1 MMFQVGARR
10 LVRSVPGELS
20 TDSNAVLALAQA
32 DGCVSQHR
40 IIEVCAAVMLQLCSG
55 SWPVWVK

>member
-1 MMFQVGARR
+1 MGARR

-32 DGCVSQHR
+32 HAHVSQHR
-40 IIEVCAAVMLQLCSG
+40 IIEVCCASTA
-55 SWPVWVK
+55 P